1 MPSDLRVDV
10 GDARI
15 YNKRAYPLYKCLGR
29 VVRLQR
35 QRGGNM
41 TQELALKPIRRA
53 VDVFINCP
61 LCGSTDYQLVLVH
74 QECGNVVRCSQCYL
88 KYARSRW
95 ISELLQSPKPVPD
108 AIMQKEED
116 QTDDFRDII
125 KTIKRYQP
133 NGKLLELGC
142 LTGHFLALARG
153 AGYEPTG
160 IEPDPVAAGY
170 ARRQFD
176 LSVHETVIPH
186 LYLEDCSFDV
196 IAMFHVME
204 HLTEPMKTLVNL
216 RRILTETGLLAVEIP
231 IMDTLIPLI
240 MGRRHR
246 HYCFDHTLFMSRARA
261 LEFLEK
267 AGFKVLHTELTG
279 RRIRLKRLASRL
291 GESYDSLGQFL
302 ERAFNTLHIEER
314 IVHVNAR
321 DNYRIYCRKA
331 STKSSQK
338 Y

>member
-15 YNKRAYPLYKCLGR
+15 YNKRVYTLYKCLVR

-35 QRGGNM
+35 QRCGNM

-116 QTDDFRDII
+116 QTDDFQDII

-186 LYLEDCSFDV
+186 LYLEDRSFDV

-204 HLTEPMKTLVNL
+204 HLTEPMKTLMNL
-216 RRILTETGLLAVEIP
+216 RRILTETGLLAIEIP
-231 IMDTLIPLI
+231 IVDTLIPLI

-261 LEFLEK
+261 LEFLQK

-302 ERAFNTLHIEER
+302 ERAFKTLHIEER
-314 IVHVNAR
+314 IVHVSAR
-321 DNYRIYCRKA
+321 DNYRIYCRKDFN
-331 STKSSQK
+331 
-338 Y
+338 

>member
-1 MPSDLRVDV
+1 MR
-10 GDARI
+10 
-15 YNKRAYPLYKCLGR
+15 YTLYKRLVR
-29 VVRLQR
+29 VLRFQR
-35 QRGGNM
+35 QGCGNM
-41 TQELALKPIRRA
+41 TLELGLKSSRRA

-74 QECGNVVRCSQCYL
+74 RECGNIVRCSQCHL

-95 ISELLQSPKPVPD
+95 ISERLQSSKQVPD

-116 QTDDFRDII
+116 QTDDFQDII

-133 NGKLLELGC
+133 NGRLLELGC

-186 LYLEDCSFDV
+186 LYLEDGSFDV

-204 HLTEPMKTLVNL
+204 HLTEPMETLVNL
-216 RRILTETGLLAVEIP
+216 RRILTETGVLAIEIP

-261 LEFLEK
+261 LEFLQR
-267 AGFKVLHTELTG
+267 AGFEVLYAELTG

-291 GESYDSLGQFL
+291 GDSYDSLGRFL
-302 ERAFNTLHIEER
+302 EGAFKTLHIEER
-314 IVHVNAR
+314 IVHLNAR

-331 STKSSQK
+331 LN
-338 Y
+338 